1 MAKTR
6 LAVLFGG
13 KSGEHEI
20 SCISA
25 TSVIRAV
32 DKEKYDIITIGI
44 TKAGEW
50 LLYEGPV
57 DNIESGAWEKIA
69 RAELAED
76 PGHFALTI
84 LGTGGKGLKDICD
97 FVFPVLHGPNG
108 EDGTVQGV
116 LQLLD
121 IPYAASGVLGCALTM
136 DKIAAKDVFKSAGI
150 KQVPYVALNSSE
162 IGPAKI
168 AEINETL
175 KYPLFVKPANMGSSV
190 GITKVNDPANLIK
203 ALNIAAM
210 YDTRI
215 VVEQGVNARELET
228 AVMGNLEPI
237 AGAVGEIITEAEF
250 YDYDAKYHSSTSRT
264 VVPAEISAQLA
275 DEIRAEAIKA
285 YLACC
290 CSGFARVDFLVD
302 KDSQEIYLNEINA
315 IPGFTKISMF
325 PMLFM
330 ATGLTYTQIVE
341 KIIEF
346 GYERY
351 NAENKK

>member
-32 DKEKYDIITIGI
+32 DKDKYDIITIGI

-57 DNIESGAWEKIA
+57 EDIETGAWVKKA
-69 RAELAED
+69 KADLAAD
-76 PGHFALTI
+76 PEHFGLTI
-84 LGTGGKGLKDICD
+84 LGCGGKGLKDICD

-116 LQLLD
+116 LELLD

-136 DKIAAKDVFKSAGI
+136 DKIAAKDVFKTAGI
-150 KQVPYVALNSSE
+150 KQVPYVALNSADL
-162 IGPAKI
+162 GPD
-168 AEINETL
+168 AEARINKELT
-175 KYPLFVKPANMGSSV
+175 YPLFVKPANMGSSV
-190 GITKVNDPANLIK
+190 GITKVAEPEKLGE
-203 ALNIAAM
+203 ALLEAAK

-215 VVEQGVNARELET
+215 VVEQGINARELET
-228 AVMGNLEPI
+228 AVMGNLKPV
-237 AGAVGEIITEAEF
+237 AGAVGEIITDADF
-250 YDYDAKYHSSTSRT
+250 YDYDAKYHSNTSKT
-264 VVPAEISAQLA
+264 VVPAEISPELA
-275 DEIRAEAIKA
+275 DEIRAEAVKG

-302 KDSQEIYLNEINA
+302 KDSQEIYLNEINS

-330 ATGLTYTQIVE
+330 ATGLTYTEIVE
-341 KIIEF
+341 RIIEL

-351 NAENKK
+351 NAENQK

>member
-25 TSVIRAV
+25 TSVIKAV

-50 LLYEGPV
+50 LLYEGPIE
-57 DNIESGAWEKIA
+57 NIESDTWEAKA
-69 RAELAED
+69 KADLAAD
-76 PGHFALTI
+76 PEHFGITI
-84 LGTGGKGLKDICD
+84 LGCGGKGLKDICD

-116 LQLLD
+116 LKLLD
-121 IPYAASGVLGCALTM
+121 IPFAASGVLGCALTM

-150 KQVPYVALNSSE
+150 KQVPYVALNSTD
-162 IGPAKI
+162 IGPEIEKKI
-168 AEINETL
+168 NDTL
-175 KYPLFVKPANMGSSV
+175 VYPLFVKPANMGSSV
-190 GITKVNDPANLIK
+190 GITKVHEPS
-203 ALNIAAM
+203 ALEAALKEAAK
-210 YDTRI
+210 YDIRI

-228 AVMGNLEPI
+228 AVMGNLEPV
-237 AGAVGEIITEAEF
+237 AGAVGEVLTDADF
-250 YDYDAKYHSSTSRT
+250 YDYEAKYHSSASRT
-264 VVPAEISAQLA
+264 VVPADLPKELA

-285 YLACC
+285 YLACN

-302 KDSQEIYLNEINA
+302 KDSQEIYLNEINS

-330 ATGLTYTQIVE
+330 ATGLTYTEIVE
-341 KIIEF
+341 RIIEL

-351 NAENKK
+351 NAENQK